1 MYHFYHPAVAFAMQ
15 HYLPRKLVSRPYVH
29 NPAPIPISQD
39 STFSKLQF
47 NLRTVKREEEEERET
62 RRERERVG
70 DGGPSEER
78 EKKTHQRG
86 WRKEALRDIEF
97 KRERERERERERMVL
112 SLHPVK
118 THVEMKIRQPDETAS
133 AGCAEFRLLR
143 VEAVVWPRLPESMR
157 CRVAATLCLC
167 RVQAAPR
174 RRREKERGEAGVE
187 LSPGGNESKRLRVQA
202 LPSPGCANISNGKLE
217 NVKLQTL
224 QSGVDNACC
233 ES

>member
-1 MYHFYHPAVAFAMQ
+1 MQNRLLFTYLKLSPKCFNCDSTMYHFYHPAFAFAMQ

-86 WRKEALRDIEF
+86 
-97 KRERERERERERMVL
+97 
-112 SLHPVK
+112 
-118 THVEMKIRQPDETAS
+118 
-133 AGCAEFRLLR
+133 
-143 VEAVVWPRLPESMR
+143 
-157 CRVAATLCLC
+157 
-167 RVQAAPR
+167 
-174 RRREKERGEAGVE
+174 
-187 LSPGGNESKRLRVQA
+187 
-202 LPSPGCANISNGKLE
+202 
-217 NVKLQTL
+217 
-224 QSGVDNACC
+224 
-233 ES
+233 